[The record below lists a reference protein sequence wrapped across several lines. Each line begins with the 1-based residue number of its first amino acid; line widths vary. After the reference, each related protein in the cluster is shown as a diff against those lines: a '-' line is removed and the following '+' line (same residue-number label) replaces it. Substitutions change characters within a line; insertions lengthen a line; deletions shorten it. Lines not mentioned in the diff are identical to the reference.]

1 MDPVWLLILLPL
13 AAVGGWF
20 MAVYDQDGKR
30 TRKEIPEAYFKGLNL
45 ILNEEPDEA
54 LRLFLKLVEVDSDT
68 VEMHLALG
76 NLFRRQGEVER
87 ATRIHYHLFRRTDL
101 EQGLRSLA
109 LFELAQD
116 YFRAGLY
123 DRAEE
128 HFLVLRKIKNYT
140 KRANGFLFQI
150 YEQEREWEKAIKVAL
165 QLNSEQNEESSKTI
179 AHLYC
184 ELAEGFIG
192 AGANHKAENCIQS
205 AFKHDSR
212 CLRAVIQ
219 SGRLES
225 MRGNHVNAIA
235 IWRGIEYWHPDA
247 IGEVVEHV
255 CNSYR
260 VMGDLRGMRVFL
272 ESALDKSPD
281 PRIINALVELT
292 NEKDGRD
299 AGQKLFVDLVRKF
312 PSIESLH
319 QLIRSNSQ
327 LASGRQN
334 RDYSTLAELLSQV
347 TQSVKSYYC
356 KQCGFQSQSLH
367 WQCPGCKG
375 WGTVQQYQYPSVPIN
390 QDNADLPI

>member
-1 MDPVWLLILLPL
+1 M
-13 AAVGGWF
+13 AA
-20 MAVYDQDGKR
+20 YDQVGKKN
-30 TRKEIPEAYFKGLNL
+30 RKEIPEAYFKGLNL

-54 LRLFLKLVEVDSDT
+54 LRLFLELVEVDSDT

-76 NLFRRQGEVER
+76 NLFRRQGEVDR
-87 ATRIHYHLFRRTDL
+87 ATRIHSNLFQRTDL
-101 EQGLRSLA
+101 EQGLRFLA

-128 HFLVLRKIKNYT
+128 HFLVLRKSRSYT
-140 KRANGFLFQI
+140 KRADRFLFQI
-150 YEQEREWEKAIKVAL
+150 YEQEKEWEKAIKVAL
-165 QLNSEQNEESSKTI
+165 RLNDEQNEELSKTI
-179 AHLYC
+179 PHLYC

-192 AGANHKAENCIQS
+192 AGENHKAEDCIQS
-205 AFKHDSR
+205 AFRHDSR
-212 CLRAVIQ
+212 CIRAVIQ

-235 IWRGIEYWHPDA
+235 IWRGLEYWHPGA
-247 IGEVVEHV
+247 VGEVVGHV

-260 VMGDLRGMRVFL
+260 VMGDLKGMRVFL

-292 NEKDGRD
+292 REQDGSE
-299 AGQKLFVDLVRKF
+299 AGQQLFVDLVRKF

-319 QLIRSNSQ
+319 QLIRSGNQ
-327 LASGRQN
+327 PGSGRQN

-347 TQSVKSYYC
+347 IQSVKSYHC

-375 WGTVQQYQYPSVPIN
+375 WGTVQQYQHPNVPIS
-390 QDNADLPI
+390 QYDADSPI